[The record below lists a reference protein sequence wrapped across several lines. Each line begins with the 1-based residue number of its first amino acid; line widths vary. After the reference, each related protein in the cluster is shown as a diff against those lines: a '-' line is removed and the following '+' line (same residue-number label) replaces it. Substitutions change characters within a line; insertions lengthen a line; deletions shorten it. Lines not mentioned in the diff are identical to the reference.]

1 MERAGEKKSKV
12 KRGKECKDSKKK
24 GRKKLRKWKR
34 ESRRRERAREQKRD
48 IKVYMMKRRRKLKDG
63 KEK

>member
-1 MERAGEKKSKV
+1 MERASKKKSQV
-12 KRGKECKDSKKK
+12 KKGKECRDSKKK
-24 GRKKLRKWKR
+24 GRKKLRKWKK
-34 ESRRRERAREQKRD
+34 ESGRRGRCRKQKRD